1 MQEEKCRI
9 MVPTTKAMRNPSEDI
24 QRFYNALAPTY
35 DEMTSSETR
44 LIQEK
49 PFFRLLV
56 EKYRIRNAVDA
67 GCGTGFHS
75 LLLSQLGV
83 SVTAIDISAE
93 MLRIVEE
100 HAEPQASASG
110 GPMVERNL
118 RVQIRTQ
125 QSTFQNLGKVIRYK
139 NDALFC
145 LGNSIPHLLDER
157 DLRKTLESF
166 SEVLKKDGLLLLQ
179 LLNYDRI
186 LKRRERIQNIR
197 EVNEI
202 TYIRFYDFNE
212 RNLTFNVLTLDR
224 TSGSLRHTLNSIE
237 LRPVAFEELSVMLT
251 DVGFKDIKPYGS
263 ISMEAFD
270 PETSKDLV
278 ILARK

>member
-1 MQEEKCRI
+1 
-9 MVPTTKAMRNPSEDI
+9 MRNPTEDI
-24 QRFYNALAPTY
+24 QRFYDALASSY
-35 DEMTSSETR
+35 DEMTSSKTR

-56 EKYRIRNAVDA
+56 EKYRIRNAIDA

-93 MLRIVEE
+93 MLRIVKE
-100 HAEPQASASG
+100 HAEPQAHP
-110 GPMVERNL
+110 PMVERNL
-118 RVQIRTQ
+118 RVQIRTR
-125 QSTFQNLGKVIRYK
+125 QSTFQSLGKVIRNK
-139 NDALFC
+139 SDALFC

-166 SEVLKKDGLLLLQ
+166 SEVLKKDGLLLIQ
-179 LLNYDRI
+179 LLNYGRI
-186 LKRRERIQNIR
+186 LKRRDRIQSIC

-202 TYIRFYDFNE
+202 TYIRFYDFTE
-212 RNLTFNVLTLDR
+212 PNLTFNILTLDR
-224 TSGSLRHTLNSIE
+224 TSGSLQHTLNSIE
-237 LRPVAFEELSVMLT
+237 LRPVAFKELSVMLT